1 MSSVLRPTKVWAAR
15 DERRLENLF
24 SIKQL
29 RFFLIDAAA
38 MVNLLRWQ
46 WLASASSKNRETCSG
61 KRMV

>member
-29 RFFLIDAAA
+29 RFFLIDAVAA
-38 MVNLLRWQ
+38 WSVYSDGN
-46 WLASASSKNRETCSG
+46 G
-61 KRMV
+61 